1 MVSSAA
7 ATVEQYLASL
17 PADRR
22 AAIARVRDVVNA
34 RLPPGFEETMQY
46 GMISWIVPRS
56 RLAATYNGQPLAI
69 ASLASQKQYMAL
81 YLMSVYGDAE
91 LGAWF
96 RAAYRSAGKKLDM
109 GKSCVRFKTVDALP
123 LDVVGEAISRVPVET
138 YLAVYETSRSQLVKP
153 RRIAKRAAVRATRPL
168 AKRAAVRATR
178 PLAKRAASQPT
189 RPAAKRAAVR
199 ATRPAAKRAASR
211 STRLAAKR
219 AASQP
224 TRPAAKRAAS
234 RPTRPAAKR
243 AGARVAAASRRRG

>member
-1 MVSSAA
+1 MASSAA
-7 ATVEQYLASL
+7 ATVEQYLASV

-81 YLMSVYGDAE
+81 YLMSVYSDAE

-109 GKSCVRFKTVDALP
+109 GKSCVRFKTLDALP
-123 LDVVGEAISRVPVET
+123 LDVVGEALSRVPVEA
-138 YLAVYETSRSQLVKP
+138 YLAVYEASRSQLVKP
-153 RRIAKRAAVRATRPL
+153 RRVLEPAAGRAK
-168 AKRAAVRATR
+168 
-178 PLAKRAASQPT
+178 Q
-189 RPAAKRAAVR
+189 PAAKRAKQ
-199 ATRPAAKRAASR
+199 PAAKRAGS
-211 STRLAAKR
+211 K
-219 AASQP
+219 P
-224 TRPAAKRAAS
+224 TKPAAKRAGS
-234 RPTRPAAKR
+234 KPTKPAAKRAGSKPTKPAAKR
-243 AGARVAAASRRRG
+243 AGARAAAGSRRDQ